1 MKKNVPILTTQLYL
15 SLFLHII
22 TALLVAARDSPPIY
36 TPVENITVKCGYSG
50 NLLNEYDE
58 RYWHGDIN
66 SNFSPTTGSDTS
78 MFREA
83 PHSYTVHQVSY
94 TTARLSRSEFTY
106 SFKLTSGQKF
116 IRLYF
121 NPVSYGPDFDRS
133 KALFS
138 VKASGFTLLH
148 DFNTSVT
155 ADAYGTDTIY
165 REFCLNMESSEQS
178 LNITFTPSPSLAS
191 PDAYAFINGIEIV
204 SMPTNLYFTSAQNSG
219 VGLVGNNFNFH
230 IENNSALET
239 VHRINVGGKSLFFS
253 EDTGMYRN
261 WDGEQEEHKYLDD
274 LSSKFSV
281 LPQNSSI
288 ELSFAKIAEYSAPEE
303 LYHTGRSMG
312 WNKTINKS
320 YNLTWNFPVD
330 PKFYY
335 LVRLHFCEFEPEIV
349 KSRDRQFQI
358 FIANQTAEEAWDI
371 ITWSGGNG
379 RPIYKDYV
387 VFMPA
392 GPGSQKKVGLFL
404 ALQANP
410 KDYMT
415 NFNDAILNGLEI
427 FKLNDTSSNL
437 AGHNPS
443 PPPMSTPK
451 TALPPSPETI
461 NTESTQT
468 PMLAIIAGVVST
480 VTIVMFLGL
489 ILVFRRQ
496 QKLKD
501 SRRFSNETTNSSL
514 PSALCHYFPL
524 AEIKA
529 ATRNFSDI
537 CIIGRGG
544 FGNVYKGHIVGGA
557 TPVAIKRLKPMS
569 SQGAHE
575 FKTEIEMLSQLRH
588 RHLVSLIGYCA
599 DEGEMIL
606 VYDFMDH
613 GTLSDHLYHKDNP
626 SLPWEQRLEICIG
639 AARGLQYL
647 HKGAKCTIIH
657 RDVKSTNILL
667 DEKWVAKVSD
677 FGLSKI
683 CATTMSNAYISTV
696 VKGSFGYLDPE
707 YYRRQQLSVKSDVY
721 SFGVVL
727 CEILCGRPAV
737 VRMVER
743 RQMSLAEWAKTCHR
757 NGTLNEIIDPCLKGK
772 VASLCFNKFVK
783 IAMRCMHDNGIE
795 RPSMADVVRELEF
808 ALKLQQSADDNM
820 DFNIVENNICED
832 EVAFIN
838 DKEGCGKSEQSCAT
852 DQSIKWISETI
863 FSEINNPDGR

>member
-22 TALLVAARDSPPIY
+22 TSLLVAARDSPPIY
-36 TPVENITVKCGYSG
+36 TPVEDITVKCGYSG

-66 SNFSPTTGSDTS
+66 SNFSPATGNDTS
-78 MFREA
+78 IFREA

-155 ADAYGTDTIY
+155 ADAYGTEKIY

-204 SMPTNLYFTSAQNSG
+204 SMPTNLYFTAAQSSG
-219 VGLVGNNFNFH
+219 VGLVGKNFNFH

-261 WDGEQEEHKYLDD
+261 WDGEQEEPKYLDD
-274 LSSKFSV
+274 LSIEFSV
-281 LPQNSSI
+281 LPQNTSI
-288 ELSFAKIAEYSAPEE
+288 ELDFAGMVKYSAPKEV
-303 LYHTGRSMG
+303 YQTGRSMG
-312 WNKTINKS
+312 MNKTIKS
-320 YNLTWNFPVD
+320 VAA
-330 PKFYY
+330 
-335 LVRLHFCEFEPEIV
+335 
-349 KSRDRQFQI
+349 KSR
-358 FIANQTAEEAWDI
+358 E
-371 ITWSGGNG
+371 
-379 RPIYKDYV
+379 
-387 VFMPA
+387 
-392 GPGSQKKVGLFL
+392 
-404 ALQANP
+404 
-410 KDYMT
+410 
-415 NFNDAILNGLEI
+415 
-427 FKLNDTSSNL
+427 
-437 AGHNPS
+437 
-443 PPPMSTPK
+443 
-451 TALPPSPETI
+451 
-461 NTESTQT
+461 
-468 PMLAIIAGVVST
+468 LAIIAGVVST

-489 ILVFRRQ
+489 ILVFRQQ

-501 SRRFSNETTNSSL
+501 SSCSSNRTTNSSL
-514 PSALCHYFPL
+514 PSALCHYFSL
-524 AEIKA
+524 EEIKA

-544 FGNVYKGHIVGGA
+544 FGNVYKGYIDGRA
-557 TPVAIKRLKPMS
+557 TPVAIKRLKPGS

-588 RHLVSLIGYCA
+588 RHLVSLIGYCV
-599 DEGEMIL
+599 DESEMIL
-606 VYDFMDH
+606 VYDFMDR

-626 SLPWEQRLEICIG
+626 SLLWEQRLEICIG
-639 AARGLQYL
+639 AARGLHYL
-647 HKGAKCTIIH
+647 HTGAMCTIIH

-667 DEKWVAKVSD
+667 DEKWIAKVSD
-677 FGLSKI
+677 FGLSKMG
-683 CATTMSNAYISTV
+683 ATTMSNAYISTV

-727 CEILCGRPAV
+727 CEVLCGRPAV

-772 VASLCFNKFVK
+772 VAGLCFNKFVK
-783 IAMRCMHDNGIE
+783 IAMSCMHDNGIE

-832 EVAFIN
+832 EVAFIK
-838 DKEGCGKSEQSCAT
+838 DKEGSGKSEQSCAT

>member
-1 MKKNVPILTTQLYL
+1 MNKNVPILTTQLYL

-22 TALLVAARDSPPIY
+22 TGLLVAARDSPPIY
-36 TPVENITVKCGYSG
+36 TPVEDKTVKCGYSG

-66 SNFSPTTGSDTS
+66 SNFSPTIGSDTS

-94 TTARLSRSEFTY
+94 TTARLSLSEFTY

-121 NPVSYGPDFDRS
+121 NPISYGPDFDRS

-138 VKASGFTLLH
+138 VKANGFTLLH

-155 ADAYGTDTIY
+155 ADAYGTETIY

-204 SMPTNLYFTSAQNSG
+204 SMPTNLYFTASQSDG

-230 IENNSALET
+230 IENNSALEA
-239 VHRINVGGKSLFFS
+239 VYRINVGGKSLSFN

-261 WDGEQEEHKYLDD
+261 WGGVEEEPKYLDD
-274 LSSKFSV
+274 LSVEFSV

-288 ELSFAKIAEYSAPEE
+288 ELDFAGIAEYSAPKEV
-303 LYHTGRSMG
+303 YHTGRSMG
-312 WNKTINKS
+312 MNKTINKS

-335 LVRLHFCEFEPEIV
+335 LVRLHLCEFESDIV
-349 KSRDRQFQI
+349 NSRDRNFLI
-358 FIANQTAEEAWDI
+358 YIANDLVEEDADI
-371 ITWSGGNG
+371 IAWSGGNG
-379 RPIYKDYV
+379 IPVYRDYL
-387 VFMPA
+387 VFMTCLA
-392 GPGSQKKVGLFL
+392 ASECQKKVNLSITL
-404 ALQANP
+404 RANSY
-410 KDYMT
+410 DFMT
-415 NFNDAILNGLEI
+415 KFNDAIFNGLEI
-427 FKLNDTSSNL
+427 FKLNDTNTNL
-437 AGHNPS
+437 AGHNPN

-451 TALPPSPETI
+451 KSLPQSPETT
-461 NTESTQT
+461 NTNSTRT
-468 PMLAIIAGVVST
+468 SMLASVVST

-501 SRRFSNETTNSSL
+501 SWRNSNRTTNSSL
-514 PSALCHYFPL
+514 PSALCHYFSL

-529 ATRNFSDI
+529 ATRNFSDS

-544 FGNVYKGHIVGGA
+544 FGNVYKGYIDGGA
-557 TPVAIKRLKPMS
+557 TPVAIKRLKPES

-588 RHLVSLIGYCA
+588 RHLVSLIGYCE
-599 DEGEMIL
+599 DEREMIL
-606 VYDFMDH
+606 VYDFMDR
-613 GTLSDHLYHKDNP
+613 GTLSDHLYHKDKP

-639 AARGLQYL
+639 AARGLHYL
-647 HKGAKCTIIH
+647 HTGAMCTIIH

-667 DEKWVAKVSD
+667 DEKWIAKVSD
-677 FGLSKI
+677 FGLSKMS
-683 CATTMSNAYISTV
+683 ATTMSNAYISTV

-727 CEILCGRPAV
+727 CEVLCGRPAV

-743 RQMSLAEWAKTCHR
+743 RQMSLAEWAKTCHH

-772 VASLCFNKFVK
+772 VAGLCFNKFVE
-783 IAMRCMHDNGIE
+783 IAMSCMHDDGIE
-795 RPSMADVVRELEF
+795 RPSMAVVVRELEF
-808 ALKLQQSADDNM
+808 ALKLQRSADDDM

-832 EVAFIN
+832 EVAFIK
-838 DKEGCGKSEQSCAT
+838 DKEGSGKSEQSCAT
-852 DQSIKWISETI
+852 NESIILISETI

>member
-1 MKKNVPILTTQLYL
+1 MKKNVPILTSQLYL

-22 TALLVAARDSPPIY
+22 TGPLVSARDSPPIY
-36 TPVENITVKCGYSG
+36 TPVEDITVKCGYSG
-50 NLLNEYDE
+50 NLLNENDE

-78 MFREA
+78 VFRDA

-121 NPVSYGPDFDRS
+121 NSVSYGPDLDRS

-155 ADAYGTDTIY
+155 ADAYAIETIY

-178 LNITFTPSPSLAS
+178 LNITFTPSQSLAS

-204 SMPTNLYFTSAQNSG
+204 SMPTNLYFTAAQSHG
-219 VGLVGNNFNFH
+219 VELVGDNFNFH
-230 IENNSALET
+230 IENKSALET
-239 VHRINVGGKSLFFS
+239 VYRINVGGNSLFFS

-261 WDGEQEEHKYLDD
+261 WEGVQEEHKYLDD
-274 LSSKFSV
+274 LSLKFSV
-281 LPQNSSI
+281 LPQNTSI
-288 ELSFAKIAEYSAPEE
+288 ELDFARIAEYSAPKEV
-303 LYHTGRSMG
+303 YQTGRSMG
-312 WNKTINKS
+312 MNKTINKS

-335 LVRLHFCEFEPEIV
+335 LVRLHFCEFETIV
-349 KSRDRQFQI
+349 AMAGDRNFLI
-358 FIANQTAEEAWDI
+358 YIANDLAVEGADI
-371 ITWSGGNG
+371 IAWSGGNG
-379 RPIYKDYV
+379 RPVYRDYLV
-387 VFMPA
+387 TCLA
-392 GPGSQKKVGLFL
+392 ASESQKKVHLSI
-404 ALQANP
+404 ALRANP
-410 KDYMT
+410 SDWLT

-427 FKLNDTSSNL
+427 FKLNDTNSNL
-437 AGHNPS
+437 AGHNPN
-443 PPPMSTPK
+443 PPPMLTPK
-451 TALPPSPETI
+451 KSLPQSPETT
-461 NTESTQT
+461 NTDSTRT
-468 PMLAIIAGVVST
+468 SMLAIIAGVVST

-496 QKLKD
+496 QKFKD
-501 SRRFSNETTNSSL
+501 SRRSSNGNSSL
-514 PSALCHYFPL
+514 PSALCHYFSL

-529 ATRNFSDI
+529 ATQNFSDI

-544 FGNVYKGHIVGGA
+544 FGNVYKGYIDGGA
-557 TPVAIKRLKPMS
+557 TPVAIKRLKPES

-588 RHLVSLIGYCA
+588 RHLVSLIGYCV
-599 DEGEMIL
+599 DEREMIL
-606 VYDFMDH
+606 VYDFMDR

-639 AARGLQYL
+639 AARGLHYL
-647 HKGAKCTIIH
+647 HTGAMCTIIH

-667 DEKWVAKVSD
+667 DEKWIAKVSD
-677 FGLSKI
+677 FGLSKMS
-683 CATTMSNAYISTV
+683 ATTMSNAYISTV

-727 CEILCGRPAV
+727 CEVLCGRPAV

-743 RQMSLAEWAKTCHR
+743 MQMNLAEWAKTCHH

-772 VASLCFNKFVK
+772 VAGLCFNKFVE
-783 IAMRCMHDNGIE
+783 IAMSCMHDNGIE
-795 RPSMADVVRELEF
+795 RPSMANVVRELEF
-808 ALKLQQSADDNM
+808 ALKLQRSAGDDM

-832 EVAFIN
+832 EVAFIK
-838 DKEGCGKSEQSCAT
+838 DKEGSGKSEQSCAT
-852 DQSIKWISETI
+852 NESIILISETI

>member
-1 MKKNVPILTTQLYL
+1 MTKYQAQPKDPFLRGEWSPFIGEGEP
-15 SLFLHII
+15 SLLQ
-22 TALLVAARDSPPIY
+22 PIY
-36 TPVENITVKCGYSG
+36 TPLDDITLQCGFSG
-50 NLLNEYDE
+50 HQLNPYDT
-58 RYWHGDIN
+58 RTWTGDIN
-66 SNFSPTTGSDTS
+66 SKFFPFENQAAGSPSIS
-78 MFREA
+78 RQA
-83 PHSYTVHQVSY
+83 PSSSSVSQVPYS
-94 TTARLSRSEFTY
+94 TARLSRSEFTY
-106 SFKLTSGQKF
+106 RFPVTTGQKF

-121 NPVSYGPDFDRS
+121 NPASYGPDFDRS

-138 VKASGFTLLH
+138 VKAAGFTLLK
-148 DFNTSVT
+148 DFNSSVT
-155 ADAYGTDTIY
+155 ADASESDAIY
-165 REFCLNMESSEQS
+165 REFCLNVESEQS
-178 LNITFTPSPSLAS
+178 LNITFMPSRATA
-191 PDAYAFINGIEIV
+191 DVYAFINGIEIV
-204 SMPTNLYFTSAQNSG
+204 SMPNNLYYTSAQNSVG
-219 VGLVGNNFNFH
+219 VNYIGSENTFRIDNGTALEMVYRFNF
-230 IENNSALET
+230 
-239 VHRINVGGKSLFFS
+239 GGRSLVFNQ
-253 EDTGMYRN
+253 DTGMYRN

-288 ELSFAKIAEYSAPEE
+288 ELSFTEIAEYSAPEE
-303 LYHTGRSMG
+303 LYQTGRSMG
-312 WNKTINKS
+312 MNKTINKS
-320 YNLTWNFPVD
+320 YNLTWEFPVD
-330 PKFYY
+330 PKFLY
-335 LVRLHFCEFEPEIV
+335 LVRLHFCEFEPDIV
-349 KSRDRQFQI
+349 NSRDRNFLI
-358 FIANQTAEEAWDI
+358 YIANDLAEEGADI
-371 ITWSGGNG
+371 IMWSGGNG

-392 GPGSQKKVGLFL
+392 GPGSQKKVNLSL

-410 KDYMT
+410 KDFMT

-427 FKLNDTSSNL
+427 FKLSDTNQNL
-437 AGHNPS
+437 AGSNPN
-443 PPPMSTPK
+443 PPRG
-451 TALPPSPETI
+451 LPPSPETT
-461 NTESTQT
+461 NTESTRT

-501 SRRFSNETTNSSL
+501 SRRSSNGTTNSSL
-514 PSALCHYFPL
+514 PSALCHYFSL

-537 CIIGRGG
+537 CIIGHGG
-544 FGNVYKGHIVGGA
+544 FGNVYKGRIVGGS

-639 AARGLQYL
+639 AARGLHYL

-667 DEKWVAKVSD
+667 DKKWVAKVSD

-727 CEILCGRPAV
+727 CEVLCGRPAV

-772 VASLCFNKFVK
+772 VAGLCFNKFVE
-783 IAMRCMHDNGIE
+783 IAMSCMHDNGIE
-795 RPSMADVVRELEF
+795 RPSMADVVSELEF
-808 ALKLQQSADDNM
+808 ALKLQRSADNDM
-820 DFNIVENNICED
+820 DFCIVENNICED
-832 EVAFIN
+832 EVAFIK
-838 DKEGCGKSEQSCAT
+838 DKEGSGKSEQSCAT
-852 DQSIKWISETI
+852 DESVKLISETI